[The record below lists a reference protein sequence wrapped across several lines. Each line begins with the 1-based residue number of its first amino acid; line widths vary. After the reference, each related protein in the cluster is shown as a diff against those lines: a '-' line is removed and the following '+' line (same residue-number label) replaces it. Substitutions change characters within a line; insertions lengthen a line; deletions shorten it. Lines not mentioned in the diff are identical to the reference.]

1 MPQTIFNNNNSQ
13 PMQNILNLFKD
24 LILAYN
30 LSPELSELEKETL
43 KKYMLEIDGVSQELV
58 DALMKLGI

>member
-30 LSPELSELEKETL
+30 LSPELSELEKEAL